1 MLINEFKPHNTSS
14 NVFLRDAN
22 ILAYNSQKQK
32 HFVLFATIWFVCK
45 SNIILQMRRD
55 SPDSVPDKLAYH
67 RASASLEK
75 EGSCNNSCMQYYCIN
90 LSS

>member
-1 MLINEFKPHNTSS
+1 MLINEFKLHNTSL

-22 ILAYNSQKQK
+22 ILTYNSQKQK
-32 HFVLFATIWFVCK
+32 HFVLFATIWFVRK

-55 SPDSVPDKLAYH
+55 SLDSVPDKLAYH

-75 EGSCNNSCMQYYCIN
+75 EGSCNKVACSTTA
-90 LSS
+90 